1 MSKDTQSQTTERT
14 QVAQGAN
21 LANALLAA
29 ASLLAQVREGVSLTQ
44 AVAELP
50 TSIRPAAQSLGYNA
64 LRHLPLLI
72 GAIGKFINRS
82 LQPEVEDLLLV
93 ASSTLIP
100 DSPNQYA
107 SHTLV
112 NEAVK
117 AASKSSKTLPAKGL
131 INAVLR
137 RMSENPEVFRA
148 PIEEIAQNYPAWWFD
163 KVHDAYPK
171 QWQAIFKQNF
181 IHPPMTLRVNTRKL
195 SVEEYKQHLH
205 QRDIQFK
212 DIPAKLQKLAPH
224 AICLVKPVPV
234 QQLPGF
240 DRGHISVQDLGAQ
253 IAVGLLG
260 LHQGNLVLDACAAPG
275 GKAAH
280 ILEVA
285 DVKLT
290 AIDKDADRLSR
301 VNENLERLDLVAT
314 VKEGDASDPASWW
327 DGNLFDAILADV
339 PCSASGIVRRHPDI
353 PYLRREED
361 IHALSINQKSILSKL
376 WGVLKPGGKL
386 LFVTCSIFPEEGENQ
401 AKWFSKNHEDSVRLE
416 SLGQMVPS
424 VWHDGFFFALFR
436 KSE

>member
-1 MSKDTQSQTTERT
+1 MSKDTQSSTTERT
-14 QVAQGAN
+14 QAPQGAN

-50 TSIRPAAQSLGYNA
+50 ASIRPAAQSLGYNA

-72 GAIGKFINRS
+72 GVIGKFINRS
-82 LQPEVEDLLLV
+82 LKPEVEDLLLV

-117 AASKSSKTLPAKGL
+117 AASKSPKTLPAKGL

-137 RMSENPEVFRA
+137 RMSENPDVFRA
-148 PIEEIAQNYPAWWFD
+148 PIEEIAQNYPGWWFD
-163 KVHDAYPK
+163 KVHYAYPK
-171 QWQAIFKQNF
+171 QWQEIFKQNF
-181 IHPPMTLRVNTRKL
+181 IHPPMTLRVNTRKI

-224 AICLVKPVPV
+224 AISLEKPVPV

-240 DRGHISVQDLGAQ
+240 DRGQVSVQDLGAQ

-260 LHQGNLVLDACAAPG
+260 LNKDDLVLDACSAPG

-290 AIDKDADRLSR
+290 AIDKDVERLSR
-301 VNENLERLDLVAT
+301 VNENLSRLELVAT

-327 DGNLFDAILADV
+327 DGKLFDAILADV

-401 AKWFSKNHEDSVRLE
+401 AKWFSKNHEDAVRLE
-416 SLGQMVPS
+416 SLGQIVPS
-424 VWHDGFFFALFR
+424 AWHDGFFFALFR